1 MPELSAYEVRS
12 RTLRHHQ
19 LHAILREHTLLH
31 GETLLVLSAQDLQD
45 VASELLADVLAI
57 HLSREP
63 LVIERAPIGSE
74 GIQLRRADQT
84 DLLHCV
90 RAANTGARAAGQGSA
105 AHSFFSSSISMSFC
119 LPVDGLAML
128 SCAHSRQHTFERS
141 CGQSGL
147 VWRGDGRTFI
157 LAKAEALRSE
167 GQVLRG
173 GGRNEQPTAC
183 S

>member
-1 MPELSAYEVRS
+1 M
-12 RTLRHHQ
+12 
-19 LHAILREHTLLH
+19 
-31 GETLLVLSAQDLQD
+31 
-45 VASELLADVLAI
+45 
-57 HLSREP
+57 
-63 LVIERAPIGSE
+63 
-74 GIQLRRADQT
+74 
-84 DLLHCV
+84 
-90 RAANTGARAAGQGSA
+90 RAANTEARTAAGQAGA

-157 LAKAEALRSE
+157 LAKLSPCGLRATRWGEERAANHRSICHYLLPS
-167 GQVLRG
+167 LRTF
-173 GGRNEQPTAC
+173 RVV